1 MITTDVKQTLA
12 NNLREL
18 RLPSFRD
25 HYETLA
31 RQAEQETL
39 SYEQYLLELANR
51 ECETRRAKRI
61 ETLLRQSKLPLE
73 KTLESFDLKRLPAKV
88 SRQVRSLT
96 DGQFVERCENVLAF
110 GKPGSGK
117 THLLAGLSQ
126 ELIREGKRVYFSPCS
141 LLVQELLIAKRDL
154 KLSRVLKRLSRFD
167 VVLIDDIG
175 YVQQSREEMEVL
187 FTLLAERY
195 ERGSVMLTSN
205 LPFSKWET
213 IFKDPM
219 TTAAA
224 IDRLVHHSVI
234 LELNIPSFRL
244 ESAKQSK
251 KPKKSAPEIPDRDQ
265 G

>member
-1 MITTDVKQTLA
+1 MTTPDVKQTLA
-12 NNLREL
+12 HQLREL
-18 RLPSFRD
+18 RLPSFRE
-25 HYETLA
+25 HYEALA
-31 RQAEQETL
+31 RNAEQNTL

-51 ECETRRAKRI
+51 ECETRRANRI
-61 ETLLRQSKLPLE
+61 ETMLRQSRLPLE

-88 SRQVRSLT
+88 SRLVRSLA
-96 DGQFVERCENVLAF
+96 DGGFVERCENVLAF

-117 THLLAGLSQ
+117 THLLAGLSH
-126 ELIREGKRVYFSPCS
+126 ELIRQGKRVCFSPCS

-167 VVLIDDIG
+167 AILIDDIG

-205 LPFSKWET
+205 LPFSKWEA

-224 IDRLVHHSVI
+224 IDRLVHHCVI
-234 LELNIPSFRL
+234 LELNIGSYRL
-244 ESAKQSK
+244 ENAQQSK
-251 KPKKSAPEIPDRDQ
+251 PTKKSALDIPGREQ